1 MLQDI
6 LRHLEALVSFDT
18 RNPPRAITT
27 GGIFDYIR
35 AQLPDFHVEV
45 TDHGA
50 GAVSLLA
57 VRGHPRRLFN
67 VHLDTVAGWQPV
79 GFDGTCFTGR
89 GAIDAKGPAVALL
102 AGVRAAR
109 ALQQATGCAL
119 GVDIELEKRIP
130 AGGGL
135 GGGSSDAAS
144 VLLGLNRLWNTGLS
158 RQQLMRLALPLGADV
173 PVFVFGRNAFAEG
186 IGEELT
192 PIELPP
198 RWYVVVQPD
207 ASVPTADVFRAP
219 ELTRNSPRVKIAD
232 FPRGTFDGAF
242 RNDLEPVVFARFSE
256 VGRVATELSQALEGA
271 RVRMSGSGSCLFV
284 ECDTQA
290 QADSAACKI
299 AAKMQSQ
306 PSGLPALRV
315 NQACAGLD
323 AHPLLDW
330 A

>member
-1 MLQDI
+1 MITELRNIPAPAKLNLFLHVVGQRADGYHLLQTVFRFIDLQDTLH
-6 LRHLEALVSFDT
+6 LRVRSDGRIVRVRDLPGVPSEADLT
-18 RNPPRAITT
+18 
-27 GGIFDYIR
+27 
-35 AQLPDFHVEV
+35 
-45 TDHGA
+45 
-50 GAVSLLA
+50 
-57 VRGHPRRLFN
+57 
-67 VHLDTVAGWQPV
+67 
-79 GFDGTCFTGR
+79 
-89 GAIDAKGPAVALL
+89 
-102 AGVRAAR
+102 VRAAR

>member
-1 MLQDI
+1 MITELRNIPAPAKLNLFLHVVGQRADGYHLLQTVFRFIDLQDTLH
-6 LRHLEALVSFDT
+6 LRVRSDGRIVRVRDLPGVPPEADLT
-18 RNPPRAITT
+18 
-27 GGIFDYIR
+27 
-35 AQLPDFHVEV
+35 
-45 TDHGA
+45 
-50 GAVSLLA
+50 
-57 VRGHPRRLFN
+57 
-67 VHLDTVAGWQPV
+67 
-79 GFDGTCFTGR
+79 
-89 GAIDAKGPAVALL
+89 
-102 AGVRAAR
+102 VRAAR